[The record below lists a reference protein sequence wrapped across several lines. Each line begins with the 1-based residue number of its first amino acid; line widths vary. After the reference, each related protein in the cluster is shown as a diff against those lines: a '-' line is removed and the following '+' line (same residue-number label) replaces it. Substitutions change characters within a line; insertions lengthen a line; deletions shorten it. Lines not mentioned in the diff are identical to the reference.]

1 MKRKLL
7 AVLIAGAFAVP
18 VIGYSADKD
27 ADKDTVKSF
36 VKESAM
42 TAKIKA
48 AMARDKDVSAMRI
61 KVESDSTGV
70 VHLSG
75 RAKSQS
81 EADKAVSIARSV
93 EGVTAVKSEIEVVAD
108 AKNEN
113 ADRHD
118 QNADRHD
125 RSAAKSME
133 QGTDRARTAV
143 KDSMVTAKV
152 KAAMAKDKEV
162 SALHINVDTDNKG
175 HVHLSG
181 KAKSQAEA
189 QKAVS
194 VARNVE
200 GVTAVTSSIQV
211 SN

>member
-18 VIGYSADKD
+18 AAGYAAEKE
-27 ADKDTVKSF
+27 ADKDTPKSF
-36 VKESAM
+36 VQESAM

-48 AMARDKDVSAMRI
+48 AMARDKDVSALRI
-61 KVESDSTGV
+61 KVESDSNGV

-75 RAKSQS
+75 KAKSQT
-81 EADKAVSIARSV
+81 EADKAVTLARSV
-93 EGVTAVKSEIEVVAD
+93 EGVTSVKSDIEVVAD
-108 AKNEN
+108 AKT
-113 ADRHD
+113 ADKPAKT
-118 QNADRHD
+118 ADKPD
-125 RSAAKSME
+125 RSVGKAVERES
-133 QGTDRARTAV
+133 DRAKTAV

-152 KAAMAKDKEV
+152 KAAMARDKEV
-162 SALHINVDTDNKG
+162 SALKINVDTDNKG

-189 QKAVS
+189 EKAVS
-194 VARNVE
+194 IARNTE